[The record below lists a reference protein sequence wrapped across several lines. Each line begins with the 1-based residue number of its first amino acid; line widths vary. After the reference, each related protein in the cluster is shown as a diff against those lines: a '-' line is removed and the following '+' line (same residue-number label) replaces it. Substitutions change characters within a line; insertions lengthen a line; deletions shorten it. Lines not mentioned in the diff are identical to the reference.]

1 MSDCI
6 TNRDPGYL
14 RAHADIEHEHEHE
27 HEFDLAD
34 AADVKRLR
42 MESIKRRIYCTR
54 TALFALH
61 EQLRAV
67 SNDEEPQPLSEP
79 CLPEYFRSA

>member
-1 MSDCI
+1 MNNCI
-6 TNRDPGYL
+6 TNRTPGYL
-14 RAHADIEHEHEHE
+14 RAHADIEHE

-79 CLPEYFRSA
+79 WLPEYFRRTA